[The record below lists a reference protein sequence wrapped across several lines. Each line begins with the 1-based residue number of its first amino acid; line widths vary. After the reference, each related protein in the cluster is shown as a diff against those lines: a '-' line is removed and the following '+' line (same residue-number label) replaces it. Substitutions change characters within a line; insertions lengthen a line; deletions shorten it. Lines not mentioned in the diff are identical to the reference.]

1 MEIVRKYGAPK
12 ARFMSQDGETI
23 IVDAML
29 LYSPL
34 MQAYDGADAIEPNT
48 IKIKTPMWMLK

>member
-1 MEIVRKYGAPK
+1 MIEGHI
-12 ARFMSQDGETI
+12 I

-48 IKIKTPMWMLK
+48 IKIKTPIWILKQGQTF